1 MLTIYGVIREVLL
14 HYNNPS
20 AYDLLYEIR
29 VQLMEKMAHNL
40 SDVAAGVAAPLFTI
54 LYCSLW
60 ILACPCDPVADCDFR
75 YPPGHLSETEG

>member
-20 AYDLLYEIR
+20 AYDLL
-29 VQLMEKMAHNL
+29 EKIEVFVVHNL

-54 LYCSLW
+54 LYLFFMDFSLP
-60 ILACPCDPVADCDFR
+60 L
-75 YPPGHLSETEG
+75 

>member
-20 AYDLLYEIR
+20 AYDLLEEIE
-29 VQLMEKMAHNL
+29 VFVVHNL

-54 LYCSLW
+54 LYLFFMDFSLP
-60 ILACPCDPVADCDFR
+60 L
-75 YPPGHLSETEG
+75 

>member
-54 LYCSLW
+54 LYLFFMDFSLP
-60 ILACPCDPVADCDFR
+60 L
-75 YPPGHLSETEG
+75 